1 MFFFFKQ
8 KTAYEMRISDWSSD
22 VCSSDLANA
31 PDGVTRMGWGSA
43 FVPVTR
49 AIAVAEGYADG
60 KATMVNRR
68 LERGKLAYIV
78 RVQNPY
84 AHIDAVVDA
93 ATGTLLDSKTVA
105 RELTSEGLS
114 I

>member
-1 MFFFFKQ
+1 MLLK
-8 KTAYEMRISDWSSD
+8 KTVKVTVAGFLSALGVTAW
-22 VCSSDLANA
+22 ANA
-31 PDGVTRMGWGSA
+31 PDEVTRMGWVSA
-43 FVPVTR
+43 SVPVTR

-60 KATMVNRR
+60 KATMVSRR

-84 AHIDAVVDA
+84 ARIDAVVDA
-93 ATGTLLDSKTVA
+93 ATGTLLDSKTVS